1 MINIDTA
8 DLNLLRV
15 FVVVF
20 EEKSAT
26 QAAQRLNL
34 TQSAVSLSL
43 RKLRELYQD
52 SLFTRTGRG
61 LAPTLFANQI
71 YPLAKDAL
79 ERFHASLRLH
89 ENKQAMFMGRTI
101 TIGLSDDFEIALG
114 KYMVELASTV
124 PNCTRLHF
132 RQSNSHIV
140 AEMLLSRS
148 IDLAI
153 TSSGCAQ
160 EGITLTTIGEGSYG
174 CLVDPAVIDADSI
187 DLETLLSHEHIMVS
201 RTGFFG
207 IVDDVL
213 VSRGLHRKVRASTS
227 HFAAIPF
234 LLTGTNCIT
243 IMPAHAAR
251 FIAETT
257 HLKYFPAPIEFP
269 SFSVCL
275 AWRNFSRKD
284 EVLSALV
291 RVFRKKLKGLIT
303 KDF

>member
-52 SLFTRTGRG
+52 SLFIRTGRG

-174 CLVDPAVIDADSI
+174 CLVDPAVFDADSI

-213 VSRGLHRKVRASTS
+213 VSRVLHRKVRASTS

>member
-43 RKLRELYQD
+43 TKLRELYQD

-174 CLVDPAVIDADSI
+174 CLVDPAVFDADSI